1 MGMSF
6 QIRILITAVVVTVLL
21 GGALALRWMASPRL
35 PAAPAPVM
43 STNLKVKLPRCEV
56 GAEGTTAVVKVYVQV
71 RNDGVAPSRLG
82 PGSFWLLDADGVPHL
97 DRYAAEK
104 PYAPPLALKPGQ
116 TGPEM
121 ELKFVL
127 PPNLLAH
134 KLVLLIGE
142 APRGQV
148 VGSPPP
154 SQGIRVPVKE
164 DGPPKGPFNEGEW
177 KTFVGTRWR

>member
-1 MGMSF
+1 MSF
-6 QIRILITAVVVTVLL
+6 RIRILITAVVVTVLL
-21 GGALALRWMASPRL
+21 GGALALRWMAAPRQ
-35 PAAPAPVM
+35 PAATARVL
-43 STNLKVKLPRCEV
+43 SADLKVNLSRCEV
-56 GAEGTTAVVKVYVQV
+56 GAEGTTAVVKVHVQLH
-71 RNDGVAPSRLG
+71 NDGGAAARLG
-82 PGSFWLLDADGVPHL
+82 PGSFWLLDADGIPHL

-104 PYAPPLALKPGQ
+104 PNAPPLTLKPGQ

-121 ELKFVL
+121 ELKFIL
-127 PPNLLAH
+127 PPSLLARS
-134 KLVLLIGE
+134 LVLLIGE

-148 VGSPPP
+148 AGSPPP